1 MEDKLC
7 FVQFLHPGGEHWPDK
22 GDRKSW
28 NRAEFPHR
36 RTFVKNRGRYV
47 AGDVVEENDIVFW
60 CEWEP
65 EAELV
70 QTIDSPSRVG
80 PNHIFEPY
88 YVVPESYWGL
98 HNTDPFVFGDEFYY
112 TWCRQI
118 RRSGAQTQLCYLA
131 AGSVILFGSCRDESF
146 ILDAVLVVDQA
157 VWHRRDNYRDV
168 LRGLIPQA
176 YAEVTIAPSYGEHAT
191 KDFGCGPKRAGA
203 KPKRACAEPSPV
215 AANRLYFGAMYDRPY
230 AGMYSFFP
238 CKPYNPHDAI
248 FERPRIQI
256 PGVIADRKTMGYT
269 LNPQPNREESK
280 KLWDKVVKQ
289 VTDQNLMLGVWAAMP
304 ERRDSAGSKPIH
316 KENPRG
322 FHC

>member
-7 FVQFLHPGGEHWPDK
+7 FVQFLHPGGEHCPDEGNK
-22 GDRKSW
+22 KSW

-36 RTFVKNRGRYV
+36 RTFVKHRGRYV
-47 AGDVVEENDIVFW
+47 ADGAVEENEIVFW

-65 EAELV
+65 EADLV
-70 QTIDSPSRVG
+70 RPIDSPLPLG

-112 TWCRQI
+112 TWCCQI

-131 AGSVILFGSCRDESF
+131 AGTVILFGSCRGKSF
-146 ILDAVLVVDQA
+146 ILDAVLVVDRS

-168 LRGLIPQA
+168 LQGLLPQA
-176 YAEVTIAPSYGEHAT
+176 YAEVTIAPSYGEHAA
-191 KDFGCGPKRAGA
+191 KGFGCGPKRADT
-203 KPKRACAEPSPV
+203 KPKRGCAEPSPV
-215 AANRLYFGAMYDRPY
+215 ASNRLYFGAMYDRPY

-238 CKPYNPHDAI
+238 CRPYDPEDKG
-248 FERPRIQI
+248 FERPRIHI
-256 PGVIADRKTMGYT
+256 PDIIRDGMAMGFK
-269 LNPQPNREESK
+269 LNPQPSLEDSK
-280 KLWDKVVKQ
+280 KLWDEVVKQ
-289 VTDQNLMLGVWAAMP
+289 VTDQGLMLGVWAAMP
-304 ERRDSAGSKPIH
+304 ERRDSAGSKPIP